1 MNFFERSKGAISI
14 FLVIILVPMLT
25 VSSLFVDISRVELA
39 RSVAASA
46 GDLTMNTALT
56 NYDTMLKDLYGLFAT
71 AQDKEDLFGKLE
83 DYYRTCIVSAGIGN
97 QDADTYVDQIISSLK
112 GVSDSSSAD
121 LLKMELVDFS
131 TKPID
136 GANLANATIMKS
148 QIVNFMKYRAPI
160 DTGLSFI
167 SSLKSFTT
175 LSSQT
180 KLVDCRTEYYEEQQG
195 VMEDCK
201 KTWDEI
207 AKYNNNEMAKGAEK
221 YFENLRSDLTSFETN
236 YNAIAKKIIMD
247 LYDTQSFVSIPV
259 SDTDVNNALNSSGS
273 GTYTT
278 SQKDSAKQS
287 CDSAYSE
294 VAKSL
299 AELEAFYN
307 YSGPSSDYGLQYLV
321 QVNRKSL
328 LKNYENAVKK
338 YYASYKIATYAM
350 QNPHMNPPPD
360 DSEEGTPDTPD
371 FTPEST
377 KSYDDNKAAV
387 AKKFSEIYGKFKT
400 LSDSVTKE
408 SNYSETDKKLKEMN
422 SKFIAYKDTLTSA
435 KSFIDAA
442 IESLTDVLDA
452 VKPGGDL
459 DDKKNDWS
467 EATKQEGLEGSSM
480 AKQDTAEI
488 RDLSTYLKE
497 SAVSAL
503 KERLEKI
510 STSLGDI
517 LSEMEKYELYGKKLY
532 EIKDYNYLKKLMGD
546 VIGDTNLKAV
556 PIKKSLMDQKVNEWT
571 LGKFV
576 KGDIKGSWTDYLK
589 NFANLHEQ
597 DKLNFYVFLFT
608 HFGSSATT
616 SKDKSGDADKVES
629 IKDSAADEANKQVE
643 SAEKGN
649 SISPENTDIAGKDNL
664 PSTEAGRTEVTPSNP
679 TGGAIE
685 ETSVSLSGMFAA
697 LGSKLKDL
705 AVDLR
710 DDIYISEYV
719 MGMFSYDT
727 IENECKK
734 KLEKNKQTVP
744 NPLVLSTLTKNP
756 ISKENNFAYGRE
768 VEYIIYGGSNTGNVV
783 KAYASI
789 FGIRL
794 AFNLVYAFTDSSIRD
809 GAFAVATPI
818 SAATLGIVP
827 VPLIQAAIIIG
838 LALAE
843 SGLDINDLRNGD
855 TVPLFKNKKSWR
867 MSFEGLMNTLV
878 SQGKVLAGEALEYGI
893 DETANKL
900 NEFLDATDEE
910 LTSMGEQKIAEL
922 TSSVAI
928 SFDSMV
934 GRHAEGA
941 IQKLTTLA
949 NNAIEDAKLKT
960 KTDDT
965 SVDEMVKHIEKGLND
980 WLAEE
985 AKAGTNDLAY
995 AAKEAA
1001 VMALTEDNGG
1011 LISDYIFV
1019 LKDALGKP
1027 EAAVKDV
1034 ADSLQK
1040 TIVEIR
1046 KEINN
1051 TISNATGKIAAYKTD
1066 LINSAKKS
1074 ISEGAESLKKTIT
1087 EKLGGSVAGPGKKDE
1102 TGLASLLSF
1111 RYSDYMQLFL
1121 VIGLLVNQEA
1131 VLLRTAD
1138 VVQCNMQLL
1147 KNDYADFN
1155 MKNSVVYV
1163 ETTATVQVKP
1173 LLLALPL
1180 FEGVDKNP
1188 KDNTNWYII
1197 KYKGIKGY

>member
-25 VSSLFVDISRVELA
+25 VSSLFVDISRVKLA

-121 LLKMELVDFS
+121 LLNMELVDFS

-180 KLVDCRTEYYEEQQG
+180 KLVDCRTKYYEEQQG

-207 AKYNNNEMAKGAEK
+207 AKYNNNEMAKGAED
-221 YFENLRSDLTSFETN
+221 YFKNLRNDLASFETN

-259 SDTDVNNALNSSGS
+259 SDTDVNSALNSSGS

-299 AELEAFYN
+299 AELEALYN

-350 QNPHMNPPPD
+350 QNPHITPPPPL
-360 DSEEGTPDTPD
+360 SKKGTPGTPD
-371 FTPEST
+371 FTPEDT
-377 KSYDDNKAAV
+377 TSYDNNKAAV
-387 AKKFSEIYGKFKT
+387 AKKFSEIYGRFKT
-400 LSDSVTKE
+400 LSDSATKE
-408 SNYSETDKKLKEMN
+408 SNYSETDNKLKEMN

-442 IESLTDVLDA
+442 IESLTDVLDS

-488 RDLSTYLKE
+488 RDLSTYLQE
-497 SAVSAL
+497 STVSAL
-503 KERLEKI
+503 KERLEEI
-510 STSLGDI
+510 SKNIGDI
-517 LSEMEKYELYGKKLY
+517 LSEMEKYEFYGKKLY

-589 NFANLHEQ
+589 DFANLHGKE
-597 DKLNFYVFLFT
+597 KLNFYAFLFT
-608 HFGSSATT
+608 HFGSSDTT
-616 SKDKSGDADKVES
+616 SKDKSGDDEVEN
-629 IKDSAADEANKQVE
+629 IKKSANDEANEKVK

-649 SISPENTDIAGKDNL
+649 SIAPENKEIKDKENL
-664 PSTEAGRTEVTPSNP
+664 PSTEAGKTAETPSNS
-679 TGGAIE
+679 TDGNIE
-685 ETSVSLSGMFAA
+685 NTSKSLSGMFAA

-734 KLEKNKQTVP
+734 KLEKNKEAVP

-768 VEYIIYGGSNTGNVV
+768 VEYIIYGGDNEGNVM

-855 TVPLFKNKKSWR
+855 TVPLFKNKDSWR
-867 MSFEGLMNTLV
+867 MSFEGLMRELA
-878 SQGKVLAGEALEYGI
+878 SQGKVVVGKALAYGI
-893 DETANKL
+893 DKTANKL
-900 NEFLDATDEE
+900 NEMLDMTDEE
-910 LTSMGEQKIAEL
+910 LNDYIQKNGAEVEEAL
-922 TSSVAI
+922 MD

-934 GRHAEGA
+934 GRHAESA

-949 NNAIEDAKLKT
+949 NNTIEEAKLTT

-965 SVDEMVKHIEKGLND
+965 SVDEMVMNVEKGLNA

-985 AKAGTNDLAY
+985 AKAGTNDIAY

-1001 VMALTEDNGG
+1001 VMALTDNNGG
-1011 LISDYIFV
+1011 LISEYIVV
-1019 LKDALGKP
+1019 LKDELGKP
-1027 EAAVKDV
+1027 EAAVSKV
-1034 ADSLQK
+1034 ATSLND
-1040 TIVEIR
+1040 TIKKIREGISLTVE
-1046 KEINN
+1046 
-1051 TISNATGKIAAYKTD
+1051 NAADKIADYKTD
-1066 LINSAKKS
+1066 LIESAKKS
-1074 ISEGAESLKKTIT
+1074 ISEGAESLKNTIT
-1087 EKLGGSVAGPGKKDE
+1087 EKLGGSVAGEGKRDE
-1102 TGLASLLSF
+1102 TGVASLLSF

-1121 VIGLLVNQEA
+1121 VIGLLVNQDT

-1138 VVQCNMQLL
+1138 VVQCNMQLQ
-1147 KNDYADFN
+1147 KEDFN

-1180 FEGVDKNP
+1180 FEGIEKNP
-1188 KDNTNWYII
+1188 KDSTNWYTI